1 MRAFSLRIGEVIS
14 LPEQDLS
21 IEVLDVQDDHVS
33 LRITGPFSVLDV
45 QDDHVSLRITGPFSV
60 ELEGEDDLN
69 FQEQVV
75 FLESAG

>member
-33 LRITGPFSVLDV
+33 LRITGPFSPESAD
-45 QDDHVSLRITGPFSV
+45 
-60 ELEGEDDLN
+60 EDDFNL
-69 FQEQVV
+69 QEQIV

>member
-33 LRITGPFSVLDV
+33 LRIIGPFS
-45 QDDHVSLRITGPFSV
+45 P
-60 ELEGEDDLN
+60 ELEGEDDFNL
-69 FQEQVV
+69 QEQIV

>member
-21 IEVLDVQDDHVS
+21 IEVLNVQDDHVS
-33 LRITGPFSVLDV
+33 LRIVGPFSPESAD
-45 QDDHVSLRITGPFSV
+45 
-60 ELEGEDDLN
+60 EDDFSL
-69 FQEQVV
+69 QEQIV

>member
-33 LRITGPFSVLDV
+33 LRITGPFEVLDV
-45 QDDHVSLRITGPFSV
+45 QDDHVSLRITGPFSP
-60 ELEGEDDLN
+60 ELEGEDDFKL
-69 FQEQVV
+69 QEQIV

>member
-33 LRITGPFSVLDV
+33 LRITGPFSPESAD
-45 QDDHVSLRITGPFSV
+45 
-60 ELEGEDDLN
+60 EDDFKL
-69 FQEQVV
+69 QEQIV
-75 FLESAG
+75 FLESSG

>member
-33 LRITGPFSVLDV
+33 LRITGPFS
-45 QDDHVSLRITGPFSV
+45 P
-60 ELEGEDDLN
+60 ELEGEDDFNL
-69 FQEQVV
+69 QEQIV

>member
-33 LRITGPFSVLDV
+33 LRITGPFSV
-45 QDDHVSLRITGPFSV
+45 